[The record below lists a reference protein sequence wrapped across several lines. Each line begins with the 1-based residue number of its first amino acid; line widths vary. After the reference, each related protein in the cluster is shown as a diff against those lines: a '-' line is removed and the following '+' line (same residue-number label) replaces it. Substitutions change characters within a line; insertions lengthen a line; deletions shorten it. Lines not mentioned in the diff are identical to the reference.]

1 MSKNSFT
8 ENFNNCIAGLPIASV
23 AAHMVLHE
31 GLLKDI
37 GKVGALAGLGYLG
50 YNHGDEIGNLVN
62 KAGSAMGFGDHNAVG
77 DTLGDWH
84 NSAKTWVQD
93 STPGQFFNL
102 GGDEAAGRRSYAG
115 ALAASHANINAEYKN
130 KVAEAKYQLD
140 NGAIDQNKYD
150 AELKKFADQ
159 RDQRM
164 TNAQNVATTQYQ
176 REMQDQK
183 RTAAFN
189 PNYQQYKDGKAAG
202 SVDLNSWN
210 AQRGNGQP
218 KPPEQPKTPP
228 PTTQPPQPTQHP
240 QQQHP
245 GLSDGSGGVAAGG
258 SLHYAEQK
266 SGVAQHN
273 ADVAANPGE
282 GHIRQPG
289 GPLKPNTTGPTYE
302 TPQAR
307 AEKMKASAGSPAPA
321 PAATTGPLKPNTSG
335 TQTYATPQARA
346 EKQQKPS
353 EMPATPTPAPQP
365 KPQAMKINPQRFES
379 LNQGQK

>member
-8 ENFNNCIAGLPIASV
+8 ENFNNCVNGFPITSV

-50 YNHGDEIGNLVN
+50 YNYGDKIGDAANWVGQQFG
-62 KAGSAMGFGDHNAVG
+62 AGEHNVVG
-77 DTLGDWH
+77 DTLGDLH

-93 STPGQFFNL
+93 STPGKFFNL
-102 GGDEAAGRRSYAG
+102 GGDEAAGRRSYES

-130 KVAEAKYQLD
+130 NLANAKYQLD
-140 NGAIDQNKYD
+140 NGAINQNQYD
-150 AELKKFADQ
+150 AKVKNYDAQ

-164 TNAQNVATTQYQ
+164 TNAQNIATTQYQ

-183 RTAAFN
+183 RTTAFN

-202 SVDLNSWN
+202 SVDLNSLN
-210 AQRGNGQP
+210 TQQGNGQP
-218 KPPEQPKTPP
+218 KPVEQQKTPQ
-228 PTTQPPQPTQHP
+228 PTTQPPQPTQRP

-302 TPQAR
+302 TPQVR
-307 AEKMKASAGSPAPA
+307 AEKMRASASSSA
-321 PAATTGPLKPNTSG
+321 PAAALS
-335 TQTYATPQARA
+335 QTRD
-346 EKQQKPS
+346 EKQQTPS
-353 EMPATPTPAPQP
+353 DMPKTPTPAPQP
-365 KPQAMKINPQRFES
+365 KPQAMKINPQRFETM
-379 LNQGQK
+379 NQGQK